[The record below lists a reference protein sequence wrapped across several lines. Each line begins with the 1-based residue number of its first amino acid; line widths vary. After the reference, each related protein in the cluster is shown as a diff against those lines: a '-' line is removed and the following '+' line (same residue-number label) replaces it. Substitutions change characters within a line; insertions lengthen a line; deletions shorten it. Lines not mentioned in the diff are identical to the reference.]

1 MSLNEKSR
9 RQTVDKLNF
18 ENSLFVDRLKSV
30 PAVLDVNKLEN
41 DFQRHLKIGSQLRRR
56 QMKPMSLTPSS
67 PTTKTRKSDGSTFD
81 AALYISQHTG
91 VNSLTQANN
100 SNQSILSSTGEN
112 VLLGNYHDGSISDA
126 PITSMQDFRRQVI
139 SKKVLSQHNESSAK
153 YNASSSSSN
162 GGKAKSSVSYE
173 FEHEPEI

>member
-1 MSLNEKSR
+1 M
-9 RQTVDKLNF
+9 DKLNF

-30 PAVLDVNKLEN
+30 PAVLDVEKLEN

-91 VNSLTQANN
+91 VNALTQASQ
-100 SNQSILSSTGEN
+100 SNQSILGNSGEN
-112 VLLGNYHDGSISDA
+112 VLLGSYHDSTISDA

-139 SKKVLSQHNESSAK
+139 SKKVLSQHNESSIKHTTTSA
-153 YNASSSSSN
+153 
-162 GGKAKSSVSYE
+162 GGGVKAKSSVSYE
-173 FEHEPEI
+173 FEHEPEN